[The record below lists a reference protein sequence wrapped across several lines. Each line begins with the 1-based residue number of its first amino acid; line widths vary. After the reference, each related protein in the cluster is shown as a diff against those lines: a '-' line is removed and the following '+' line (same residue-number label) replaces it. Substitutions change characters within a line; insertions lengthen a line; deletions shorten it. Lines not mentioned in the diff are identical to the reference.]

1 MHSVKG
7 KKSIMTTIDI
17 LTSEM
22 HLIHGAN
29 RVTEKL
35 ILGRDIFEKNGFNLR
50 FVISQDGFID
60 CTKYEKSLLGS
71 QMELPSYK
79 GKRKIIE
86 SLKKLSIYNTY
97 PIQKSI
103 FNKSIERNT
112 KVIELYNTVNPK
124 PDIIIF
130 QDPFTAYIA
139 LKDRNISIPS
149 ILISHT
155 ADDPLEQLLMNRPAI
170 KGTREELFVREIYKY
185 VFEHVSKVVTI
196 CHRSQSYMHETY
208 GLECPCILNG
218 IEDVTFSVSEKKSE
232 KDGKLHIIILASVQ
246 QRKGQD
252 LAIKA
257 LAELKPAIRDK
268 IMLHIV
274 GGGQGF
280 SEMNELT
287 QKLNL
292 IDCVEMHGPVLE
304 VADVLSS
311 MDVFLLPSRADTVPI
326 AIIEAMRSGL
336 PIFATRVGEIPQM
349 LDGCG
354 QLIEPTV
361 NSVLSTY
368 TSLLNGEYDLLT
380 MGLNARAKYLEQYNL
395 SSMINK
401 YCGVLKSIYVHE

>member
-1 MHSVKG
+1 
-7 KKSIMTTIDI
+7 MTTIDI

-149 ILISHT
+149 ILISHA

-196 CHRSQSYMHETY
+196 CYRSQTYMHETY

-292 IDCVEMHGPVLE
+292 MDCVEMHGPVLE